1 MEHYH
6 EAVEANKYNDALALY
21 NTTLSDSDVKA
32 KTAQIIEKYVA
43 ENNTLEVKKFLFN
56 CIDLTTLKTEDSE
69 ESVLK
74 FTERVNDFEE
84 QYPDLKNVAAICV
97 YPCFAK
103 IVSQS
108 LEVEDVN
115 IACVSAGFPSSQ
127 TFIEVKVAE
136 AAMAVAAGATEIDI
150 VISIGKFLEGNYQE
164 VYDEISEIKAAIREA
179 HLKVIL
185 ETGALK
191 TAENI
196 YKASILAMAAGADFI
211 KTSTGKITVNATPE
225 ATYIMCH
232 AIKDW
237 HEKTGQKV
245 CYKPAGGVST
255 TDEAVQHYTLVKEI
269 LGQEW
274 LNNQSFRFGAS
285 RLANNLLTS
294 IMGTEVT
301 YF

>member
-1 MEHYH
+1 MTKFEELFSQYPCLR
-6 EAVEANKYNDALALY
+6 ND
-21 NTTLSDSDVKA
+21 
-32 KTAQIIEKYVA
+32 E
-43 ENNTLEVKKFLFN
+43 EVKNTIATIFSEEYETNNNEEVWKQCLHQ
-56 CIDLTTLKTEDSE
+56 IDLTTLNGDDTTEKVVKMTS
-69 ESVLK
+69 K
-74 FTERVNDFEE
+74 VNDFPK
-84 QYPDLKNVAAICV
+84 QYPSIPNVAALCV
-97 YPCFAK
+97 YPAL
-103 IVSQS
+103 VSAVHET
-108 LEVEDVN
+108 LTEPVG
-115 IACVSAGFPSSQ
+115 IAAVAAGFPASQ

-136 AAMAVAAGATEIDI
+136 SALTVKEGATEIDI

-164 VYDEISEIKAAIREA
+164 VFDEIAEIKDAIQPA

-211 KTSTGKITVNATPE
+211 KTSTGKIAVNATPE
-225 ATYIMCH
+225 ATYVMCQ

-237 HEKTGQKV
+237 YEKTGIKV
-245 CYKPAGGVST
+245 GFKAAGGIST
-255 TDEAVQHYTLVKEI
+255 TQEAVQHYTLVKHI
-269 LGQEW
+269 LGSEW

-294 IMGTEVT
+294 ILGSETK

>member
-1 MEHYH
+1 MTKFEELFSQYPCLR
-6 EAVEANKYNDALALY
+6 ND
-21 NTTLSDSDVKA
+21 
-32 KTAQIIEKYVA
+32 E
-43 ENNTLEVKKFLFN
+43 EVKNAIATIFSEEYETNNNEEVWKQCLHQ
-56 CIDLTTLKTEDSE
+56 IDLTTLNGDDTTEKVVKMTS
-69 ESVLK
+69 K
-74 FTERVNDFEE
+74 VNDFPK
-84 QYPDLKNVAAICV
+84 QYPSIPNVAALCV
-97 YPCFAK
+97 YPAL
-103 IVSQS
+103 VSAVHET
-108 LEVEDVN
+108 LTEPVG
-115 IACVSAGFPSSQ
+115 IAAVAAGFPASQ

-136 AAMAVAAGATEIDI
+136 SALTVKEGATEIDI

-164 VYDEISEIKAAIREA
+164 VFDEIAEIKDAIQPA

-211 KTSTGKITVNATPE
+211 KTSTGKIAVNATPE
-225 ATYIMCH
+225 ATYVMCQ

-237 HEKTGQKV
+237 YEKTGIKV
-245 CYKPAGGVST
+245 GFKAAGGIST
-255 TDEAVQHYTLVKEI
+255 TQEAVQHYTLVKHI
-269 LGQEW
+269 LGSEW

-294 IMGTEVT
+294 ILGSETK